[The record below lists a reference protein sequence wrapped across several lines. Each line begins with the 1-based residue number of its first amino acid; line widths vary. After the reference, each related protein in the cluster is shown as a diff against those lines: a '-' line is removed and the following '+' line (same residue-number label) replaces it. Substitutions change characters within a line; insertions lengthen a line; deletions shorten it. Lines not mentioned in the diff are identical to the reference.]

1 MDQTHD
7 GWIFT
12 KTRKFAPGG
21 RIQIG
26 QILAKP
32 FQPESALMPYGPYP
46 LPDGL
51 AVDVTE
57 DTDVNLSTDTE
68 LTAMFKLWANINPIS
83 VDVAA
88 GAHVDRSNSLSWHF
102 ARLSSRQISP
112 PISYVQESLGHGEVP
127 AHLKPPPRWWKRM
140 GRDNNLRVF
149 MVTGITVAE
158 GATLVRKSHRSTRFH
173 ASGSS
178 DVSGAG
184 VLSAGGGGK
193 FESTHTD
200 LEKTGASSDFVFAY
214 SVNEVFY
221 RPVSHIPFRLGEPQ
235 SVGNGDEQPPDSGA
249 EELLESV
256 VVDDIDPEPYRAG
269 DEVVDRYEGEY
280 NS

>member
-32 FQPESALMPYGPYP
+32 FQPESALMPYGPLP

-51 AVDVTE
+51 AVDETRDTE
-57 DTDVNLSTDTE
+57 VDLSTDTE

-83 VDVAA
+83 VDAAA

-102 ARLSSRQISP
+102 ARLSSKQISP
-112 PISYVQESLGHGEVP
+112 PISYVQKSLGHGEVS
-127 AHLKPPPRWWKRM
+127 AHLKLPPRWWTM

-149 MVTGITVAE
+149 MLTGVTIAE
-158 GATLVRKSHRSTRFH
+158 GATMVRQNHRSAGFH

-178 DVSGAG
+178 DMSGAG
-184 VLSAGGGGK
+184 VLSAGGEGK
-193 FESTHTD
+193 VESTYTG
-200 LEKTGASSDFVFAY
+200 LEKVGGSSDFVFAY

-221 RPVSHIPFRLGEPQ
+221 RPFSHRPFRSGEPQ
-235 SVGNGDEQPPDSGA
+235 SVGNGDEQPPASGA

-256 VVDDIDPEPYRAG
+256 TVDDINPEPYQGG
-269 DEVVDRYEGEY
+269 DEEVDRYEEEY